1 MTSPPLA
8 RDAFEAELRQVLAE
22 RYHDLHPFNLRMHEG
37 SLGPEAIRTW
47 VRNRYYY
54 QTRIPIKDGIIL
66 SKSPDADFRRQWI
79 QRIQDHDGS
88 EAGQGGLAVESR
100 HGVMAR
106 GTGVVH
112 GGALGDQQPHFAL
125 GAAPVIVDDR
135 LARHTIRAF
144 GARHWRHYNF
154 IF

>member
-8 RDAFEAELRQVLAE
+8 RDAFEVELRQILAE

-37 SLGPEAIRTW
+37 SLGPQAIRTW

-88 EAGQGGLAVESR
+88 KAGQGGLALWLALAVAVGLDRKEVETLG
-100 HGVMAR
+100 HILDKGPDL
-106 GTGVVH
+106 VVDKPAH
-112 GGALGDQQPHFAL
+112 HLL
-125 GAAPVIVDDR
+125 
-135 LARHTIRAF
+135 
-144 GARHWRHYNF
+144 
-154 IF
+154 